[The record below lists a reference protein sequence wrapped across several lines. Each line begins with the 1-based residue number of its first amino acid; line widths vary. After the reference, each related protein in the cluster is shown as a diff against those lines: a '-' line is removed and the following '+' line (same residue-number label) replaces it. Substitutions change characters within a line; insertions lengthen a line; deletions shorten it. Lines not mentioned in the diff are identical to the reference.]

1 MTFPYDAL
9 DRADSTTPENLL
21 KIPGPDQHPVLIARH
36 MLLLANFL
44 QHLHPNLYHEMESL
58 PESPRAIMERLAH
71 LASSHV
77 TTNDRLLGSIEGLEC
92 IIIETSYQAN
102 MGNLRRSWV
111 LCRRAISIAQLMG
124 LNKSNNQAQYK
135 VLDPETMCHPHLMWF
150 RIVAL
155 DRQLSLMLGLPQ
167 ASPDKSMASEAVL
180 ANDTPI
186 GRLERI
192 HCVIASRILER
203 NESHYEDDTLTRTLD
218 LELQVAAKSL
228 PSKWWLVPKLA
239 ASTDTRAQ
247 FWDARRLFAQIVHY
261 NLLNQ
266 LHLPYM
272 LRSSSTQNKHEYSR
286 ITCINASRDILSR
299 FTTLRNFNGI
309 SYSCRIIDF
318 LTLMAAMTLLLAHLD
333 SHHAGAENLLSHQYY
348 SDRAMIEQVQ
358 ENMEEVNSLYSDALS
373 AQSADLLRRLLTIEV
388 DPAEGTGDKTVSVQE
403 AGTPP
408 DNDAAVSVHIP
419 YFGIIKIAREG
430 ISQELAT
437 TNELHQMGA
446 QNSSPEPT
454 EPSRDSDCLRLAN
467 GGRRSHASASLPTPT
482 YSSVE
487 EHATAVSI
495 PDVGENPFG
504 SHYPPYLH
512 DSLADPL
519 WQYAEEPD
527 LAAGGEDWAFQGVDM
542 AFFEN
547 LMRSTRNET
556 NEDAEWSRVQ

>member
-1 MTFPYDAL
+1 MTFPYDTL
-9 DRADSTTPENLL
+9 DRAGSRTPENLL

-44 QHLHPNLYHEMESL
+44 QHLHPNLHHEMESL

-71 LASSHV
+71 LASSHI
-77 TTNDRLLGSIEGLEC
+77 TMNDKLLSSIEGLEC
-92 IIIETSYQAN
+92 VVIEAVYHAN

-124 LNKSNNQAQYK
+124 ISRSNNQAQYK
-135 VLDPETMCHPHLMWF
+135 LLNPGTIYYPHLMWF

-167 ASPDKSMASEAVL
+167 GSPDKSMASEAMLV
-180 ANDTPI
+180 NDTPI
-186 GRLERI
+186 GRLERV

-203 NESHYEDDTLTRTLD
+203 NESHFADDTLTRTLD
-218 LELQVAAKSL
+218 LELQAAAKSL
-228 PSKWWLVPKLA
+228 PSKWWLVPKLV

-247 FWDARRLFAQIVHY
+247 FWDARRLYAQIVHY

-272 LRSSSTQNKHEYSR
+272 LRSSSTQRKHEYSR

-299 FTTLRNFNGI
+299 FTTLRSFNGI

-333 SHHAGAENLLSHQYY
+333 GRHAGAENLLSHQYY

-358 ENMEEVNSLYSDALS
+358 ENMEELNGLYSDALS

-388 DPAEGTGDKTVSVQE
+388 DPAEGECDKTVSVQE
-403 AGTPP
+403 DGTPQ
-408 DNDAAVSVHIP
+408 DNDAVVSVHIP

-430 ISQELAT
+430 ISKEVAT
-437 TNELHQMGA
+437 TNEFHQMGA
-446 QNSSPEPT
+446 RNSSSDPT
-454 EPSRDSDCLRLAN
+454 ETSRTPGSLRLAN
-467 GGRRSHASASLPTPT
+467 DGKRGHASAPLPTPT
-482 YSSVE
+482 YSNVE
-487 EHATAVSI
+487 EHTTALSVPVVSA
-495 PDVGENPFG
+495 NPIA
-504 SHYPPYLH
+504 SQNLPPLR

-527 LAAGGEDWAFQGVDM
+527 LAAGGEDWALQGVDM

-547 LMRSTRNET
+547 LMRSTQNET
-556 NEDAEWSRVQ
+556 NEDIEWSGVQ